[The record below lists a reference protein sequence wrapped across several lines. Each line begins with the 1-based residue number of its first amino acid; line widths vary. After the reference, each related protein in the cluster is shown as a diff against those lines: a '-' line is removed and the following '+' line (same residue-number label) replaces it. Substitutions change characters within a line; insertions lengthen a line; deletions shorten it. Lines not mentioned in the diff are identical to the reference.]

1 MTTKNF
7 NKYTYPSL
15 ERVDLEIGRHYLDS
29 KNTPVPSV
37 TTVLSATSKSKDGIA
52 QWRNR
57 VGEAEA
63 DRIVKQSTDIGSSV
77 HDAIEK
83 YLKDELWDIFENT
96 ENELIAKKITHKFVN
111 DGLKKITEIWGLE
124 VGLVLD
130 NLYAGTADCIG
141 EYNSIPTLI
150 DFKTAKKIKKRE
162 WIEDYFIQMAAYAMA
177 HNYVYNTQIQSGVIL
192 MCTPNNYFQKFV
204 VSDSEFQR
212 YMWKW
217 LERVNQYCNQN
228 RLHKNM
234 GNLQKSE

>member
-1 MTTKNF
+1 MTKKNF

-29 KNTPVPSV
+29 NNNPVPSV

-57 VGEAEA
+57 VGDAEA

-77 HDAIEK
+77 HDSIEK
-83 YLKDELWDIFENT
+83 YLNGDLWDIFENT
-96 ENELIAKKITHKFVN
+96 ENEFIAKKIAHKFIN
-111 DGLKKITEIWGLE
+111 DGLKNITEIWGLE

-150 DFKTAKKIKKRE
+150 DFKKSKKIKKRD
-162 WIEDYFIQMAAYAMA
+162 WIEDYFLQGCAYANA
-177 HNYVYNTQIQSGVIL
+177 HNVMFGSDIQQIVIL
-192 MCTPNNYFQKFV
+192 MVDRDLVFQEFIVRPTEFKILTNKWKRRLIDFNNKYNK
-204 VSDSEFQR
+204 
-212 YMWKW
+212 
-217 LERVNQYCNQN
+217 
-228 RLHKNM
+228 
-234 GNLQKSE
+234 

>member
-162 WIEDYFIQMAAYAMA
+162 WIEDYFLQGCAYANA
-177 HNYVYNTQIQSGVIL
+177 HNVMFGSDIQQIVIL
-192 MCTPNNYFQKFV
+192 MVDRDLIFQEFIV
-204 VSDSEFQR
+204 RPSEFKILTNK
-212 YMWKW
+212 WK
-217 LERVNQYCNQN
+217 R
-228 RLHKNM
+228 RLIDFNNK
-234 GNLQKSE
+234 

>member
-57 VGEAEA
+57 VGEEEA

-162 WIEDYFIQMAAYAMA
+162 WIEDYFLQGCAYANA
-177 HNYVYNTQIQSGVIL
+177 HNVMFGSDIQQIVIL
-192 MCTPNNYFQKFV
+192 MVDRDLIFQEFIVRPTEFKILTNKWKRRLIDFNNKYN
-204 VSDSEFQR
+204 S
-212 YMWKW
+212 
-217 LERVNQYCNQN
+217 
-228 RLHKNM
+228 
-234 GNLQKSE
+234 

>member
-1 MTTKNF
+1 MIKKNF

-29 KNTPVPSV
+29 NNNPVPSV

-57 VGEAEA
+57 VGDAEA

-77 HDAIEK
+77 HDSIEK
-83 YLKDELWDIFENT
+83 YLNGDLWDIFENT
-96 ENELIAKKITHKFVN
+96 ENEFIAKKIAHKFIN
-111 DGLKKITEIWGLE
+111 DGLKNITEIWGLE

-150 DFKTAKKIKKRE
+150 DFKTAKKIKKRD
-162 WIEDYFIQMAAYAMA
+162 WIEDYFLQGCAYANA
-177 HNYVYNTQIQSGVIL
+177 HNVMFGSDIQQIVIL
-192 MCTPNNYFQKFV
+192 MVDRDLVFQEFIVRPTEFKILTNKWKRRLIDFNNKYNK
-204 VSDSEFQR
+204 
-212 YMWKW
+212 
-217 LERVNQYCNQN
+217 
-228 RLHKNM
+228 
-234 GNLQKSE
+234 

>member
-162 WIEDYFIQMAAYAMA
+162 WIEDYFLQGCAYANA
-177 HNYVYNTQIQSGVIL
+177 HNVMFGSDIQQIVIL
-192 MCTPNNYFQKFV
+192 MVDRDLIFQEFIVRPTECKILTNKWKRRLIDFNNKYN
-204 VSDSEFQR
+204 S
-212 YMWKW
+212 
-217 LERVNQYCNQN
+217 
-228 RLHKNM
+228 
-234 GNLQKSE
+234 

>member
-162 WIEDYFIQMAAYAMA
+162 WIEDYFLQGCAYANA
-177 HNYVYNTQIQSGVIL
+177 HNVMFETDIQQIVIL
-192 MCTPNNYFQKFV
+192 MVDRDLVFQEFIVRPTEFKILTHKWKKRLIDFNNKY
-204 VSDSEFQR
+204 
-212 YMWKW
+212 
-217 LERVNQYCNQN
+217 N
-228 RLHKNM
+228 R
-234 GNLQKSE
+234 

>member
-1 MTTKNF
+1 MTKKNF

-29 KNTPVPSV
+29 NNNPVPSV

-57 VGEAEA
+57 VGDAEA

-77 HDAIEK
+77 HDSIEK
-83 YLKDELWDIFENT
+83 YLNGDLWDIFENT
-96 ENELIAKKITHKFVN
+96 ENEFIAKKIAHKFIN
-111 DGLKKITEIWGLE
+111 DGLKNITEIWGLE

-150 DFKTAKKIKKRE
+150 DFKTAKKIKKRD
-162 WIEDYFIQMAAYAMA
+162 WIEDYFLQGCAYANA
-177 HNYVYNTQIQSGVIL
+177 HNVMFGSDIQQIVIL
-192 MCTPNNYFQKFV
+192 MVDRDLVFQEFIVRPN
-204 VSDSEFQR
+204 EFKILTNK
-212 YMWKW
+212 WK
-217 LERVNQYCNQN
+217 R
-228 RLHKNM
+228 RLIEFNNKYN
-234 GNLQKSE
+234 K

>member
-1 MTTKNF
+1 MTKKNF

-29 KNTPVPSV
+29 NNNPVPSV

-57 VGEAEA
+57 VGDAEA

-77 HDAIEK
+77 HDSIEK
-83 YLKDELWDIFENT
+83 YLNGDLWDIFENT
-96 ENELIAKKITHKFVN
+96 ENEFIAKKIAHKFIN
-111 DGLKKITEIWGLE
+111 DGLKNITEIWGLE

-150 DFKTAKKIKKRE
+150 DFKTSKKIKKRD
-162 WIEDYFIQMAAYAMA
+162 WIEDYFLQGCAYANA
-177 HNYVYNTQIQSGVIL
+177 HNVMFGSDIQQIVIL
-192 MCTPNNYFQKFV
+192 MVDRDLVFQEFIVRPN
-204 VSDSEFQR
+204 EFKILTNK
-212 YMWKW
+212 WK
-217 LERVNQYCNQN
+217 R
-228 RLHKNM
+228 RLIDFNNKYN
-234 GNLQKSE
+234 K

>member
-162 WIEDYFIQMAAYAMA
+162 WIEDYFLQGCAYANA
-177 HNYVYNTQIQSGVIL
+177 HNVMFGSDIQQIVIL
-192 MCTPNNYFQKFV
+192 MVDRDLVFQEFIVRPTEFKILTNKWKRRLIDFNNKY
-204 VSDSEFQR
+204 
-212 YMWKW
+212 
-217 LERVNQYCNQN
+217 N
-228 RLHKNM
+228 R
-234 GNLQKSE
+234 

>member
-1 MTTKNF
+1 MTKKNF

-29 KNTPVPSV
+29 NNNPVPSV

-57 VGEAEA
+57 VGDAEA

-77 HDAIEK
+77 HDSIEK
-83 YLKDELWDIFENT
+83 YLNGDLWDIFENT
-96 ENELIAKKITHKFVN
+96 ENEFIAKKIAHKFIN
-111 DGLKKITEIWGLE
+111 DGLKNITEIWGLE

-150 DFKTAKKIKKRE
+150 DFKTAKKIKKRD
-162 WIEDYFIQMAAYAMA
+162 WIEDYFLQGCAYANA
-177 HNYVYNTQIQSGVIL
+177 HNVMFGSDIQQIVIL
-192 MCTPNNYFQKFV
+192 MVDRDLVFQEFIVRPTEFKILTNKWKRRLIDFNNKYNK
-204 VSDSEFQR
+204 
-212 YMWKW
+212 
-217 LERVNQYCNQN
+217 
-228 RLHKNM
+228 
-234 GNLQKSE
+234 

>member
-162 WIEDYFIQMAAYAMA
+162 WIEDYFLQGCAYANA
-177 HNYVYNTQIQSGVIL
+177 HNVMFGSDIQQIVIL
-192 MCTPNNYFQKFV
+192 MVDRDLIFQEFIV
-204 VSDSEFQR
+204 RPSEFKILTNR
-212 YMWKW
+212 WK
-217 LERVNQYCNQN
+217 R
-228 RLHKNM
+228 RLIDFNNKYN
-234 GNLQKSE
+234 S

>member
-1 MTTKNF
+1 MTKKNF

-29 KNTPVPSV
+29 NNNPVPSV

-57 VGEAEA
+57 VGDAEA

-77 HDAIEK
+77 HDSIEK
-83 YLKDELWDIFENT
+83 YLNGDLWDIFENT
-96 ENELIAKKITHKFVN
+96 ENEFIAKKIAHKFIN
-111 DGLKKITEIWGLE
+111 DGLKNITEIWGLE

-150 DFKTAKKIKKRE
+150 DFKTAKKIKKRD
-162 WIEDYFIQMAAYAMA
+162 WIEDYFLQGCAYANA
-177 HNYVYNTQIQSGVIL
+177 HNVMFGSDIQQIVIL
-192 MCTPNNYFQKFV
+192 MVDRDLVFQEFIVRPTEFKILTHKWKKRLIDFNNKY
-204 VSDSEFQR
+204 
-212 YMWKW
+212 
-217 LERVNQYCNQN
+217 N
-228 RLHKNM
+228 R
-234 GNLQKSE
+234 